1 LGVKHAF
8 IEKLA
13 NNVNDL
19 LQNNKVKAFKLF
31 SSMDT
36 WGKRAEYIRT
46 GLDLEIW
53 EKNLDIYITKTKSP
67 VAFMCTFNIL
77 SVTSFTQ
84 FLEKVLEWRK
94 KYDHLFEDDDL
105 TRRVRFDTPYLKEP
119 LQYDMHILPKDE
131 FLPYFDKTLK
141 FIEDNMDENDRTKF
155 TNLEYERFRR
165 VRDYFATVNYD
176 WERVAEGRKDF
187 YNWFTEYDRRRNTN
201 FLETFPDM
209 ASFYNSCKVEAEK

>member
-1 LGVKHAF
+1 
-8 IEKLA
+8 
-13 NNVNDL
+13 
-19 LQNNKVKAFKLF
+19 
-31 SSMDT
+31 
-36 WGKRAEYIRT
+36 
-46 GLDLEIW
+46 
-53 EKNLDIYITKTKSP
+53 
-67 VAFMCTFNIL
+67 
-77 SVTSFTQ
+77 
-84 FLEKVLEWRK
+84 
-94 KYDHLFEDDDL
+94 
-105 TRRVRFDTPYLKEP
+105 
-119 LQYDMHILPKDE
+119 MHILPKDE